1 MSPTSLILLLE
12 RIRIFHLAL
21 TQNTEVNNC
30 ALSSH
35 LTEPLTSTYE
45 KLEYLEVQ
53 PIYVSVFF
61 PSLFH

>member
-35 LTEPLTSTYE
+35 LTEPLTFTYE
-45 KLEYLEVQ
+45 KLEYLEV
-53 PIYVSVFF
+53 
-61 PSLFH
+61 